1 MKVKAPTKE
10 PITAEK
16 ALIQA
21 LSIFDKLTRDML
33 RAERKGVDA
42 ISLPKFT
49 RISIS
54 CNEVVLLV
62 RARVERRLL
71 ATASSS

>member
-1 MKVKAPTKE
+1 
-10 PITAEK
+10 
-16 ALIQA
+16 
-21 LSIFDKLTRDML
+21 ML

-54 CNEVVLLV
+54 CNEVALLV
-62 RARVERRLL
+62 RAELSAAV
-71 ATASSS
+71 SHGVI